1 MAMTYMTHP
10 KHGAMHVYTPTDVE
24 NAKALGWVESV
35 MPTADEIVALKAK
48 QRLEAAQA
56 EVARIEAEQKA
67 KK

>member
-24 NAKALGWVESV
+24 AAKALGWVESV
-35 MPTADEIVALKAK
+35 MPTAEEIVALKAK

-56 EVARIEAEQKA
+56 EVARLESESKGR
-67 KK
+67 K